1 MTVPTAWM
9 TPSSA
14 EVRNPPDGGTA
25 SDAELA
31 VMRREEAKNVPTK
44 LHPWSLY
51 LLTFPG
57 GVGLCFLLLTMD
69 VTGVLGITCFVD
81 LILVVR
87 IAVLSFRRQQLSTDP
102 ASSARN
108 RVAQLR
114 VGPGRRRNMSWPC
127 IKVALACRVMSRR
140 MVVVTM
146 RGGPEGRGLKRTPRR
161 RVTCLFMP
169 NGAFLEAVSRR
180 PRPSGSAPST
190 ALLLPPS
197 PRTLTTTLVAAAL
210 ARGSTWNGSQA
221 ALALPQFVGAARR
234 LGRTRGV
241 EARPWRPA
249 LRTRP
254 TVPRLV
260 RMKFVGAE
268 PRLGG
273 AARTTLAAETRSCS
287 IGKLLG
293 RSRGRRLRECSSPP
307 KVRARLPRGDWQ
319 RCGSVSHCAAL
330 RAPPQAAAVLAV
342 AIVADLRT
350 GLKVYSTARSR
361 RLRWRTLRGVEATLL
376 QIPCPHVK

>member
-1 MTVPTAWM
+1 
-9 TPSSA
+9 
-14 EVRNPPDGGTA
+14 
-25 SDAELA
+25 
-31 VMRREEAKNVPTK
+31 MRREEAKNVPTK

-57 GVGLCFLLLTMD
+57 GVGLCFLLLTMG

-161 RVTCLFMP
+161 RVTCLVKP
-169 NGAFLEAVSRR
+169 NGAILEAVSRR

-190 ALLLPPS
+190 ALSLLPS
-197 PRTLTTTLVAAAL
+197 PRTLTPTLAAALL

-221 ALALPQFVGAARR
+221 ASALSQFVGVARR
-234 LGRTRGV
+234 LGRTRSV
-241 EARPWRPA
+241 EARPWLPA
-249 LRTRP
+249 LRTRI
-254 TVPRLV
+254 TVPRLL
-260 RMKFVGAE
+260 REKFVGAV
-268 PRLGG
+268 PRRGG
-273 AARTTLAAETRSCS
+273 AARTRMAAETPSYS
-287 IGKLLG
+287 IGKQLG
-293 RSRGRRLRECSSPP
+293 RCRGRRSRVSNAPP
-307 KVRARLPRGDWQ
+307 KVRARPPHRGCQ
-319 RCGSVSHCAAL
+319 RCGSVSLCAA
-330 RAPPQAAAVLAV
+330 RPAPPQATAVLAV
-342 AIVADLRT
+342 AIMADMRA
-350 GLKVYSTARSR
+350 GLKLCSAARTR
-361 RLRWRTLRGVEATLL
+361 RLRWRTLRGAEAPLL
-376 QIPCPHVK
+376 QIPRPHVK